1 MTGGDAVPLLLARLM
16 RLSLARTPL
25 LLVRAAPSASAL
37 SVRALRL
44 LRLLGP
50 RPGPLPELAAV
61 SFARRELEDWGW
73 AGLESV
79 TSLAMLMADTCSY
92 QFVSDKRQWQWL
104 ACPSKTNCIMD
115 QYSVADTATGAGYG
129 SVDFAADT
137 GTSSLEKL
145 YPSGCCGMQICCLAD
160 GLQNMYGPC
169 LQTAHSGVRHLC
181 NS

>member
-37 SVRALRL
+37 SVSLSVRALRL

-50 RPGPLPELAAV
+50 RPGPLPQLAAV

-79 TSLAMLMADTCSY
+79 TSLAMLMADTCAH
-92 QFVSDKRQWQWL
+92 QFVS
-104 ACPSKTNCIMD
+104 I
-115 QYSVADTATGAGYG
+115 
-129 SVDFAADT
+129 
-137 GTSSLEKL
+137 
-145 YPSGCCGMQICCLAD
+145 
-160 GLQNMYGPC
+160 
-169 LQTAHSGVRHLC
+169 
-181 NS
+181 

>member
-1 MTGGDAVPLLLARLM
+1 MTEQGLQSRQHTRRPGDMTGGDAVPLLLARLM

-50 RPGPLPELAAV
+50 RAGPLPQLAAV

-79 TSLAMLMADTCSY
+79 TSLAMLMADTCAY
-92 QFVSDKRQWQWL
+92 QFVS
-104 ACPSKTNCIMD
+104 
-115 QYSVADTATGAGYG
+115 
-129 SVDFAADT
+129 
-137 GTSSLEKL
+137 
-145 YPSGCCGMQICCLAD
+145 
-160 GLQNMYGPC
+160 
-169 LQTAHSGVRHLC
+169 H
-181 NS
+181 

>member
-50 RPGPLPELAAV
+50 RPGPLPQLAAV

-79 TSLAMLMADTCSY
+79 TSLAMLMADTCAY
-92 QFVSDKRQWQWL
+92 QFVSHQASGGGL
-104 ACPSKTNCIMD
+104 LVP
-115 QYSVADTATGAGYG
+115 AGRRHHG
-129 SVDFAADT
+129 S
-137 GTSSLEKL
+137 
-145 YPSGCCGMQICCLAD
+145 ICCCV
-160 GLQNMYGPC
+160 YGKW
-169 LQTAHSGVRHLC
+169 R
-181 NS
+181 

>member
-1 MTGGDAVPLLLARLM
+1 MPLLLARLM

-50 RPGPLPELAAV
+50 RPGPLPQLAAV

-79 TSLAMLMADTCSY
+79 TSLAMLMADTCAY
-92 QFVSDKRQWQWL
+92 HIWQNLRQRQRQWL
-104 ACPSKTNCIMD
+104 VCPSRIKHIMD
-115 QYSVADTATGAGYG
+115 DMQYAALQYAIADAATGAEYG
-129 SVDFAADT
+129 S
-137 GTSSLEKL
+137 
-145 YPSGCCGMQICCLAD
+145 I
-160 GLQNMYGPC
+160 
-169 LQTAHSGVRHLC
+169 
-181 NS
+181 